1 MIRSICARQSYL
13 NYVTR
18 KFVAKFKFHSFRF
31 FRGRRISRNG
41 HASRIRKIF
50 GVYWHDWGGGG
61 GEEEERGGGEG
72 RTLITS
78 VKMVGRRDVYEAV
91 ASNYALTGAV
101 KSSRLP
107 RSCVIL
113 VFVTSS
119 GNRETPQVAA
129 FVFSF
134 FFSRDQFFFFYEK
147 LILFKLI
154 RIELIGLKIFLK
166 KLIGKLRFFVT
177 LEYIRRNLSIFRI
190 RKIQFIVK
198 SIYRNFLTII
208 RKGDD
213 EMKLWLFVKDAKDSW
228 QISKVRL

>member
-1 MIRSICARQSYL
+1 MPSSSFIVFDSFEEEEFRETATHLVYAKSLMCIS
-13 NYVTR
+13 TR
-18 KFVAKFKFHSFRF
+18 
-31 FRGRRISRNG
+31 RGEEEEERG
-41 HASRIRKIF
+41 
-50 GVYWHDWGGGG
+50 
-61 GEEEERGGGEG
+61 EEERGGGEG

-101 KSSRLP
+101 KPSRLP

-213 EMKLWLFVKDAKDSW
+213 EMKL
-228 QISKVRL
+228 